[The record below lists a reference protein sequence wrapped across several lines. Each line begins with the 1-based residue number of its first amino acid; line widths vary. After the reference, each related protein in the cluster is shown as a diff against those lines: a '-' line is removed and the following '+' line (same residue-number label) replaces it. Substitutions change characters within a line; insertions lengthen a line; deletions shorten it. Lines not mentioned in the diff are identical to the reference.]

1 MSTTPS
7 VNIDKIEISSLAIK
21 KTLRKFSP
29 EDSVCQYIWNGF
41 DAGATQVDINYK
53 IDTNAID
60 GLSAFSIEDNGCGI
74 NFEELTK
81 KFKPFFESEKAQSGK
96 SQDSTLRGKDGY
108 GRLTFFKFCNAAKW
122 ETVYV
127 KDYATYSYSIIIDSQ
142 NIDTFSKTEPVVT
155 TSSSS
160 RTKVLFD
167 GYSVN
172 FHPSFIEKKLIPYIL
187 NEFAWYLEINKHKG
201 YKILVN
207 GIAVD
212 YSSIIEDTKSFD
224 LKIEKNEEQPILFNC
239 YFIQWKSKLNDEFS
253 RFYLINDNYVLKN
266 QRTTKLNKKGD
277 KFYHSV
283 VVRSDFFDN
292 FITPEDPE
300 ENDDQEETPRL
311 KLFSVRDDY
320 TVFRELIEYLNDFL
334 RKKRKPF
341 LKKYSNVVVAQFE
354 KENVFPKFGNNT
366 WDQLKKEELISL
378 VKELYEV
385 EPALFVKLNIEQK
398 KTFLHLLN
406 LIIDNDERENLFKIL
421 DEVVCLDA
429 EDRQELREVLTTTRL
444 SGIIK
449 ATKLI
454 HDRILTVSQIKKLVL
469 DHTLAANERDHLQK
483 VIEQHYW
490 LFGEQY
496 SLVCAAE
503 VKFEEALRRHTYLL
517 QGDGKKQKITHPDKQ
532 KEMDIFLVRQ
542 DYQTNRI
549 NNVVVE
555 LKSPT
560 SIKRLSQKEFMQV
573 QTYMNTILSVDQ
585 FNAENFF
592 WEFYLIGQDYDD
604 FIHNQL
610 ENAKTHG
617 EFGLAFKVKNY
628 KIYIKK
634 WSEVFNEVDLRLQ
647 WINKKLN
654 VEKAKLTGGNESIV
668 LDELVESLANNSAA
682 EAGQVIVHSNGSFNN

>member
-1 MSTTPS
+1 MPTTN
-7 VNIDKIEISSLAIK
+7 VDKIEISSLAIK

-29 EDSVCQYIWNGF
+29 EDAVCQYIWNGF
-41 DAGATQVDINYK
+41 DAGATQVDINYEVDK
-53 IDTNAID
+53 NALD

-74 NFEELTK
+74 NFEELPR
-81 KFKPFFESEKAQSGK
+81 KFKPFYESEKAQNGK
-96 SQDSTLRGKDGY
+96 AQDSTLRGKDGY
-108 GRLTFFKFCNAAKW
+108 GRLTFFKFCNSARW
-122 ETVYV
+122 ETVYA
-127 KDYATYSYSIIIDSQ
+127 KDDATYAYTIDIDSQ
-142 NIDTFSKTEPVVT
+142 SIDNFSKTEPIV
-155 TSSSS
+155 SSLSG
-160 RTKVLFD
+160 RTKVVFN
-167 GYSVN
+167 GYSNN
-172 FHPSFIEKKLIPYIL
+172 FHPSFIEKKLVPYII
-187 NEFAWYLEINKHKG
+187 NEFAWYLEINKHKA

-207 GIAVD
+207 GTTID

-224 LKIEKNEEQPILFNC
+224 LKIEKTEEQPILFNC

-292 FITPEDPE
+292 FITPEEQEDNDELE
-300 ENDDQEETPRL
+300 EIPRL

-421 DEVVCLDA
+421 DEVVRLDA
-429 EDRQELREVLTTTRL
+429 EDREELREVLTTTRL

-454 HDRILTVSQIKKLVL
+454 HDRILTVAQIKKLVL
-469 DHTLAANERDHLQK
+469 DHTLAANERDHLQN
-483 VIEQHYW
+483 VIEHHYW

-503 VKFEEALRRHTYLL
+503 VKFEEALRRYLYLL
-517 QGDGKKQKITHPDKQ
+517 NGDGKKQKIAHPDKL

-585 FNAENFF
+585 FNAENYF

-604 FIHNQL
+604 FIYSQL
-610 ENAKTHG
+610 ENAKNHG

-654 VEKAKLTGGNESIV
+654 MEKAKLTGSSEAIFI
-668 LDELVESLANNSAA
+668 DDLVDDLANNSAA
-682 EAGQVIVHSNGSFNN
+682 EQPQITVPAKVQA

>member
-1 MSTTPS
+1 MPATN
-7 VNIDKIEISSLAIK
+7 VDKIEISSLAIK

-29 EDSVCQYIWNGF
+29 EDAVCQYIWNGF
-41 DAGATQVDINYK
+41 DAGANQVGINYE
-53 IDTNAID
+53 IDKNALD
-60 GLSAFSIEDNGCGI
+60 GLSKFSIEDNGCGI
-74 NFEELTK
+74 NFEELPR
-81 KFKPFFESEKAQSGK
+81 KFKPFYESEKAQNGK
-96 SQDSTLRGKDGY
+96 AQNSTLRGKDGY

-122 ETVYV
+122 ET
-127 KDYATYSYSIIIDSQ
+127 TYTGEDANYNYTIDIDSQ
-142 NIDTFSKTEPVVT
+142 SIDNFSKTQPLE
-155 TSSSS
+155 TSLSAG
-160 RTKVLFD
+160 TKVVFN
-167 GYSVN
+167 GYSNN
-172 FHPSFIEKKLIPYIL
+172 FHPSFIEKKLIPYII
-187 NEFAWYLEINKHKG
+187 NEFAWYLEINKHKE
-201 YKILVN
+201 YKILIN
-207 GIAVD
+207 GTAID

-224 LKIEKNEEQPILFNC
+224 LKIEKTEEQPILFSC
-239 YFIQWKSKLNDEFS
+239 HFIQWKSKLNDEFS

-292 FITPEDPE
+292 FVTPEE
-300 ENDDQEETPRL
+300 QEYNDELEDIPRL

-341 LKKYSNVVVAQFE
+341 LKEYSNVIVAQFQ

-366 WDQLKKEELISL
+366 WDQLKKEELVSL

-421 DEVVCLDA
+421 DEVVRLDA
-429 EDRQELREVLTTTRL
+429 EDREELREVLTTTRL

-454 HDRILTVSQIKKLVL
+454 HDRILTVAQIKKLVL
-469 DHTLAANERDHLQK
+469 DHTLAANERDHLQN
-483 VIEQHYW
+483 VIEHHYW

-503 VKFEEALRRHTYLL
+503 VKFEEALRRYLYLL
-517 QGDGKKQKITHPDKQ
+517 KGDGKKQKITHPDKQ

-542 DYQTNRI
+542 DYQINRI

-610 ENAKTHG
+610 ENAKSHG

-647 WINKKLN
+647 WIDKKLN
-654 VEKAKLTGGNESIV
+654 MDKAKLTGTNEAIFI
-668 LDELVESLANNSAA
+668 DDLVDDLANNSAA
-682 EAGQVIVHSNGSFNN
+682 EQPQIIVPAKVLA